1 VSLELDAHRRF
12 VADRPRVSAL
22 AGAIAAAVRP
32 GDVVIDLASGT
43 GILGLLACR
52 AGAARVYCIESGS
65 IISLARDVA
74 RSNGF
79 EDRMQFV
86 FAHSSHAHLPERAD
100 VLLSDQIGQFGFEA
114 GLIGAVADVR
124 TRLLKPGARVVP
136 GRVTMYL
143 APVETAELR
152 GDLGL
157 LGRRPGGLPLR
168 ACSGHRRQQRAP
180 DPSRAG
186 PVAGRHG
193 VSGAAFD
200 LHTVVDAPFT
210 CEAVVTASR
219 DGVLD
224 GIGGWF
230 VADLEAR
237 DHDDQRSRRSNRIDR
252 RNVVFPIDP
261 PARLHA
267 GDAVT
272 VSMRIRPSDLLVR
285 WTVEM
290 PDGQRRSHSTLA
302 GMFIPREDLERTHPA
317 FMPRLTAR
325 GLARRTLLELC
336 DGRPLHEIEREVY
349 ERHRD
354 LFDSETAAHVFV
366 AEVVTL
372 LHVSERGAAIAG
384 RRW

>member
-1 VSLELDAHRRF
+1 MSLELDAHRRF
-12 VADRPRVSAL
+12 VGDRPRVDAL
-22 AGAIAAAVRP
+22 THAIAAVVRP

-65 IISLARDVA
+65 IISLARDLA

-100 VLLSDQIGQFGFEA
+100 VLVSDQIGQFGFEA
-114 GLIGAVADVR
+114 GLIAAVADAR
-124 TRLLKPGARVVP
+124 TRLLKAGGRVVP

-152 GDLGL
+152 EDLAFWAGDPAGFRF
-157 LGRRPGGLPLR
+157 GPARDI
-168 ACSGHRRQQRAP
+168 AVNSGHRIRLEP
-180 DPSRAG
+180 DQLLGA
-186 PVAGRHG
+186 G

-200 LHTVVDAPFT
+200 LHTVADAPFT

-230 VADLEAR
+230 VADLAGGITMTNAPG
-237 DHDDQRSRRSNRIDR
+237 DPNRIDR

-285 WTVEM
+285 WMVEL

-325 GLARRTLLELC
+325 GLARRTVLELC
-336 DGRPLHEIEREVY
+336 DGRPLHEIERAVY

-354 LFDSETAAHVFV
+354 LFDSETAAQVFV
-366 AEVVTL
+366 AEVVT
-372 LHVSERGAAIAG
+372 RYCD
-384 RRW
+384 